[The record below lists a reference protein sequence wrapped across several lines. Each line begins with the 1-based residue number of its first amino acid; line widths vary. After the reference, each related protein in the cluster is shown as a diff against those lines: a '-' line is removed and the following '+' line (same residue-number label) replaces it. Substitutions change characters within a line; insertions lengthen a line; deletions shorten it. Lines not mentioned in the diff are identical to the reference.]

1 MTTDPERV
9 EEVAKGLTKAQRA
22 ALAKGTMIGCV
33 ASNAQLADH
42 LTGKGLAVRTLGYN
56 SGRMLDWTEL
66 GLAVRA
72 HLLAKEGRS

>member
-22 ALAKGTMIGCV
+22 TIVRQGGSHSEVT
-33 ASNAQLADH
+33 DH
-42 LTGKGLAVRTLGYN
+42 ELDPYWYGIRKLDQGQFGLNLTRLGQ
-56 SGRMLDWTEL
+56 
-66 GLAVRA
+66 AVRA